1 MRELMDHVEYR
12 KGGREV
18 LLYTTRDN
26 RNETR

>member
-18 LLYTTRDN
+18 VLWKSGSR
-26 RNETR
+26 ETERS